1 MIDSRPPEDPA
12 DIERQQNSQQQSSRR
27 WMLLSIALT
36 MLGMALV
43 DHLLAPPGMALSHIS
58 LSMGG
63 IALVAYLLVRSGRR
77 QWASPLVVMG
87 VLVLTAWAV
96 VGHGSV
102 RSASAFA
109 FLFAVVMAG
118 TYLSLRALL
127 ATTVTGVLLL
137 AGLTWAEAAGQLLPA
152 GMQADLRYWLMGSV
166 IMVLIGTQLY
176 HTRKVTEAAYLRHLA
191 QVEDRL
197 RLEHERDRSNR
208 RFQRIFQLNPTALMV
223 QAAGSRAVVEVNPAF
238 ERRFGYAAGQVVGQP
253 AAQLWADPAQW
264 QAHCETLFEHG
275 RTDWQPVRWH
285 SAGGQAVD
293 VLVCSELNEDSAG
306 LLVLTSVVDNPVAP
320 GAGSVSRS
328 TPS

>member
-12 DIERQQNSQQQSSRR
+12 DVERQQDSHQHSSRR
-27 WMLLSIALT
+27 RVLLSITLT

-43 DHLLAPPGMALSHIS
+43 DHLLAPPGMALSHIA

-63 IALVAYLLVRSGRR
+63 IALIAYLLVRSGRR
-77 QWASPLVVMG
+77 QWASPLVVAG

-96 VGHGSV
+96 FSHGTV

-137 AGLTWAEAAGQLLPA
+137 AALTWAEATGQLPPA
-152 GMQADLRYWLMGSV
+152 GMQADLRYWFMGSV

-176 HTRKVTEAAYLRHLA
+176 LTRKATEAVYLRHLA

-197 RLEHERDRSNR
+197 RLEHERDRSQR
-208 RFQRIFQLNPTALMV
+208 RFQRIFQLNPTALLV
-223 QAAGSRAVVEVNPAF
+223 QAAGSRAVLEVNPTF

-264 QAHCETLFEHG
+264 QAHCQALFEHG
-275 RTDWQPVRWH
+275 RTDWQPAHWR
-285 SAGGQAVD
+285 SAGGQALD

-306 LLVLTSVVDNPVAP
+306 LLILTSVVDHPVATA
-320 GAGSVSRS
+320 AGPVSRS
-328 TPS
+328 TTS

>member
-12 DIERQQNSQQQSSRR
+12 DVERQQDSHQHSSRR
-27 WMLLSIALT
+27 RVLLSITLT
-36 MLGMALV
+36 MLGTALV
-43 DHLLAPPGMALSHIS
+43 DHLLAPPGMALSHIA

-63 IALVAYLLVRSGRR
+63 IALIAYLLVRSDRR
-77 QWASPLVVMG
+77 PWASPLVVVG

-96 VGHGSV
+96 VSHGSV

-118 TYLSLRALL
+118 TYLSLRSLL
-127 ATTVTGVLLL
+127 ATTVAGVLLL
-137 AGLTWAEAAGQLLPA
+137 AGLTWAEATGHLPPA

-176 HTRKVTEAAYLRHLA
+176 LTRKATEAVYLRHLA

-197 RLEHERDRSNR
+197 RLEHERDRSQR
-208 RFQRIFQLNPTALMV
+208 RFQRIFQLNPTPLLV
-223 QAAGSRAVVEVNPAF
+223 QAAGSRAVLEVNPAF

-253 AAQLWADPAQW
+253 AARLWADPAQW
-264 QAHCETLFEHG
+264 QAHCQALFEHG
-275 RTDWQPVRWH
+275 RTDWQPAHWL
-285 SAGGQAVD
+285 SAGRQALD

-306 LLVLTSVVDNPVAP
+306 LLILTSVVDHPV
-320 GAGSVSRS
+320 GADAGPVSRS
-328 TPS
+328 TTS